1 MEQLKTIKEQITS
14 QVMAQ
19 MNNLQD
25 VHTKELGEAI
35 DMIKDLAEA
44 EYYCTVVKAME
55 EASENK
61 STNNYYYTDHYY
73 PTSYYR
79 DVDRDLGR
87 MYYSGGGGQNSN
99 SSSPNNA
106 NANYYTENSMY
117 MGGNDKRGYY
127 TEQSYPMTLHDSREG
142 RSPKMRKMYMES
154 KDMHH
159 DNSKT
164 MQELESYMQELTQ
177 DMMEMIGKASP
188 EEKSLLQKK
197 INMLANKIQNV

>member
-1 MEQLKTIKEQITS
+1 MEQLKMIKEQITS
-14 QVMAQ
+14 QVVAQ

-44 EYYCTVVKAME
+44 EYYCSVVKAME

-61 STNNYYYTDHYY
+61 EKATNNYYYTDHYY
-73 PTSYYR
+73 PSAYYR
-79 DVDRDLGR
+79 DVDRNLGR
-87 MYYSGGGGQNSN
+87 MYYSGSNNSGNNSN
-99 SSSPNNA
+99 SSSS
-106 NANYYTENSMY
+106 NYYQEN
-117 MGGNDKRGYY
+117 MGRNNY
-127 TEQSYPMTLHDSREG
+127 TEQSYPMTFRDDREG
-142 RSPKMRKMYMES
+142 RSPRMRKMYMES

-159 DNSKT
+159 DNAKT
-164 MQELESYMQELTQ
+164 MQELENYMQELTH

>member
-1 MEQLKTIKEQITS
+1 MEQLKMIKEQITS
-14 QVMAQ
+14 QVAAQ

-44 EYYCTVVKAME
+44 EYYCSVVKAME

-61 STNNYYYTDHYY
+61 EKATNNYYYTDQYY
-73 PTSYYR
+73 PSAYYR
-79 DVDRDLGR
+79 DVDRNLGR
-87 MYYSGGGGQNSN
+87 MYYSGSNNSGNNSN
-99 SSSPNNA
+99 SSSS
-106 NANYYTENSMY
+106 NYYQEN
-117 MGGNDKRGYY
+117 MGRNNY
-127 TEQSYPMTLHDSREG
+127 TEQSYPMTFRDDREG
-142 RSPKMRKMYMES
+142 RSPRMRKMYMES

-159 DNSKT
+159 DNTKT
-164 MQELESYMQELTQ
+164 MQELENYMQELTH

>member
-1 MEQLKTIKEQITS
+1 MEQLKMIKESITS
-14 QVMAQ
+14 QVAAQ
-19 MNNLQD
+19 MNDLIN
-25 VHTKELGEAI
+25 VNTKELGEAI

-44 EYYCTVVKAME
+44 EYYCEVVKAMQE
-55 EASENK
+55 VSENK

-73 PTSYYR
+73 PHSYYR

-87 MYYSGGGGQNSN
+87 MYYPNSN
-99 SSSPNNA
+99 SMPNNQ
-106 NANYYTENSMY
+106 ENSTNN
-117 MGGNDKRGYY
+117 GQNNYY
-127 TEQSYPMTLHDSREG
+127 TEQSYPMMFRDNREG
-142 RSPKMRKMYMES
+142 RSPMARKMYMES

-164 MQELESYMQELTQ
+164 MKELESYMQELTS

-188 EEKSLLQKK
+188 EEKALLQKK